1 MRNDLKI
8 GIILGIVVVAAVI
21 FLVLISGDSS
31 RIPSDQTDVVVE
43 PGKPLAEEPPGFV
56 MPSEKPEPTVIV
68 QPPTDTLQ
76 QRDVLAPEPC
86 VALPVTVA
94 IPPVEPQP
102 EPKVEP
108 EDLKTMYHTV
118 AKGDSLFKISELF
131 YGQGRHWKVIYNA
144 NKAAIKNP
152 DVLPLGLKLRIPSPD
167 EVADKY

>member
-43 PGKPLAEEPPGFV
+43 PEKTLVEEPPGFV
-56 MPSEKPEPTVIV
+56 MPSEKPEQTVIV
-68 QPPTDTLQ
+68 QPPTDTSQ
-76 QRDVLAPEPC
+76 QLDVLVPEPC
-86 VALPVTVA
+86 VALPVTIA
-94 IPPVEPQP
+94 IPPAELQP
-102 EPKVEP
+102 EPE
-108 EDLKTMYHTV
+108 ELKTMYHTV

-167 EVADKY
+167 EVADR

>member
-8 GIILGIVVVAAVI
+8 GVVLGVVVVAAVI

-31 RIPSDQTDVVVE
+31 RIPFDQTDVVVE
-43 PGKPLAEEPPGFV
+43 PEKPLMEEPPDLV
-56 MPSEKPEPTVIV
+56 MPSEEPEPTVTV
-68 QPPTDTLQ
+68 QPPTDTSQ
-76 QRDVLAPEPC
+76 QLDVLVPEPC
-86 VALPVTVA
+86 VALPVTVV
-94 IPPVEPQP
+94 IPPVEPEP
-102 EPKVEP
+102 EVEP